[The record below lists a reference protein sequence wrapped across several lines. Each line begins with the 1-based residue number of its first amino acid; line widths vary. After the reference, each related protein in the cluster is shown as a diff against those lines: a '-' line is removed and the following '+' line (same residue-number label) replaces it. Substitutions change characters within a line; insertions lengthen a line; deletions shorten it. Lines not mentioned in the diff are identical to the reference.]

1 MHTHACTRTYTHV
14 RACKCTCVRVHAH
27 THMLACVCTCAHPH
41 IPLHMCTH
49 MYTCVHTQAS
59 RHYSCAQP
67 YTPCTCPD
75 CSPSQRP
82 RDRHH
87 HRHIFRS
94 PPTPPSP
101 AISFLAKP
109 SVLTEVTKL
118 QGTQMVNTGHLG
130 TTGSSTLSRPCY
142 VTSELSMICFTLSLI
157 YISHSLQHASCT
169 MQSAHL
175 NFILTTNLQGR

>member
-1 MHTHACTRTYTHV
+1 MTYTHTHTHTRAHTRMHTHIFTCACIQVYV
-14 RACKCTCVRVHAH
+14 
-27 THMLACVCTCAHPH
+27 CVCIHIHTCFLVFAPVHSH
-41 IPLHMCTH
+41 IYH
-49 MYTCVHTQAS
+49 YTYAP
-59 RHYSCAQP
+59 RHYSCARP
-67 YTPCTCPD
+67 YTPCTYPD

-109 SVLTEVTKL
+109 SVLTEVMKP
-118 QGTQMVNTGHLG
+118 QGTQMLNTGHLG

-142 VTSELSMICFTLSLI
+142 VTSELSMICFMLSLI
-157 YISHSLQHASCT
+157 YVSHSLQHASCT
-169 MQSAHL
+169 MQSAYL

>member
-1 MHTHACTRTYTHV
+1 MC
-14 RACKCTCVRVHAH
+14 VHASVH
-27 THMLACVCTCAHPH
+27 VCVCMHIHTCLLVFAPVHIHIYHYTCAHTC
-41 IPLHMCTH
+41 IPVCTN
-49 MYTCVHTQAS
+49 
-59 RHYSCAQP
+59 RHPDTIPVLSP
-67 YTPCTCPD
+67 TPPCTCPD

-157 YISHSLQHASCT
+157 YVSHSLQHASCT